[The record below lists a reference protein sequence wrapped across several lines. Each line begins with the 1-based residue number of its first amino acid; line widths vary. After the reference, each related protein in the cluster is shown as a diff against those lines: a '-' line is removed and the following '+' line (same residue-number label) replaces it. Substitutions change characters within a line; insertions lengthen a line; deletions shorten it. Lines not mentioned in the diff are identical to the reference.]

1 MANIWPNDAYVR
13 LGNNPDEPLRPFQC
27 LILMP
32 FDSKRFEDLA
42 RRIENTVRRVTES
55 LLPTLQIGPARIER
69 LDWVDSAGV
78 IHHQLWERMAEA
90 DLVFCDLTGQNPN
103 VLFEAG
109 VCAAWKRVEQV
120 VFLRDSFYR
129 PEQPFDIA
137 PVRYVSYQLTSDGY
151 PIFEKR
157 LQRIVLDAVIAFPD
171 REPLGVSPISLS
183 MPVTMDFGGNRD
195 DDRLL
200 TPPLS
205 HRRLRAGCLEFGSL
219 WSFSPLLGQR
229 RSGPGW
235 ELQTVPHGEVREA
248 APW

>member
-55 LLPTLQIGPARIER
+55 LLPTLQIG
-69 LDWVDSAGV
+69 
-78 IHHQLWERMAEA
+78 MAEA